1 MGTAQLPASPARP
14 GLAIAMNSSFFGFY
28 AHAAFMA
35 ALHDEGI
42 FPEQVAGSSAG
53 ALVSVLCG
61 AGLRGSQLTDFV
73 MQPDLRRSFLDGKAL
88 LRLPGVL
95 SSTFGSGILSGSNA
109 VAFLRSKLHGLR
121 LEDCHPAV
129 QLGLTNLTHR
139 NSRLISSGDAASYAV
154 ASCAVPGLFRNQ
166 IVDGERWC
174 DGGVA
179 LPLPFLQWLDDPNV
193 AMIVLH
199 RIEHVAEH
207 RPEPG
212 WTTLAGGIADCH
224 QIISDALHRLRQT
237 ISHDK
242 RIIEIVTTTPHPGL
256 FPSGIRPA
264 LLEAGSHAGREASRR
279 IRAESGI

>member
-1 MGTAQLPASPARP
+1 MGTVLLPASPARP

-28 AHAAFMA
+28 THAAFMA
-35 ALHDEGI
+35 ALHEEGI

-61 AGLRGSQLTDFV
+61 AGLRGAQLTDFV
-73 MQPDLRRSFLDGKAL
+73 MQPGLRRSFLDGKAP

-95 SSTFGSGILSGSNA
+95 TSTFGSGILSGSNA
-109 VAFLRSKLHGLR
+109 VAFLRSKLCGLR
-121 LEDCHPAV
+121 LEDSHPAV

-139 NSRLISSGDAASYAV
+139 VSCLISSGDAASYAV

-166 IVDGERWC
+166 IIDGERWC

-179 LPLPFLQWLDDPNV
+179 LPLPFLQWLDDPSV
-193 AMIVLH
+193 DTIVLH

-207 RPEPG
+207 RRNPG

-224 QIISDALHRLRQT
+224 LIISDALHCLRQKMP
-237 ISHDK
+237 HDK
-242 RIIEIVTTTPHPGL
+242 RLIEIVTVTPHPGL
-256 FPSGIRPA
+256 FPSGIRNA
-264 LLEAGSHAGREASRR
+264 LIEAGSLAGREASRR
-279 IRAESGI
+279 IRAESDI